1 MVFLSS
7 FEERRA
13 APKNFFQRPLQELLD
28 LRKFL
33 HPLFDNLSINHK
45 KGNIART
52 VNTSIIEGRCVGY
65 CLPWQHSL
73 LISSYADMCQY
84 GKPHIH
90 EFRWSTFIPCA
101 FFSPLIHCALSHFKL
116 FLISFLTKMLHVFVP
131 PFVLLSFYSSVQC
144 HGLVWFLNWRI
155 VLLLFALPSHPALV
169 WSTLSSL
176 SLLSHWACLSVAV
189 DNIFLFTSRSSSI
202 L

>member
-13 APKNFFQRPLQELLD
+13 APKIFFFQRPLQELLD

-52 VNTSIIEGRCVGY
+52 VNTSIIEGRCVTH

-73 LISSYADMCQY
+73 LISCYANICQY
-84 GKPHIH
+84 GKLPHKNPVLLVSLSFLHIH
-90 EFRWSTFIPCA
+90 KFKWSTSI
-101 FFSPLIHCALSHFKL
+101 
-116 FLISFLTKMLHVFVP
+116 P
-131 PFVLLSFYSSVQC
+131 PF
-144 HGLVWFLNWRI
+144 
-155 VLLLFALPSHPALV
+155 
-169 WSTLSSL
+169 
-176 SLLSHWACLSVAV
+176 
-189 DNIFLFTSRSSSI
+189 IFLFTLSHCIVTLYVIPDLLVEDAPYFLFHLSYFPSFPPLYVMVLFGLCNGELCFSSLSCHLI
-202 L
+202 HLWYDSPWIPFLYCHIG